1 MRMSHKDESSMR
13 ARSTETNNTDNRTRH
28 ATCSD
33 MRREKQYEL
42 LFT

>member
-13 ARSTETNNTDNRTRH
+13 ARSTETNTDNKTRC